1 MKIDHGVVRRER
13 QRLIQVGDSR
23 VAVTLVKLD
32 QAAVD
37 KGRDDLRVELE
48 GLVVVGDGEIVV
60 LLVPVDVAALGI
72 DRRIVRR

>member
-48 GLVVVGDGEIVV
+48 GLVVVVV